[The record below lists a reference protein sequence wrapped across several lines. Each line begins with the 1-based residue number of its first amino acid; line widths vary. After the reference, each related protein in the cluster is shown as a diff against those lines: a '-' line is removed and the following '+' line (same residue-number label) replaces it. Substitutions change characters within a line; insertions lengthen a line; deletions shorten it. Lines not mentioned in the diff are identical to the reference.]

1 ANVYVL
7 QFSRDVALGSNLTPI
22 YQLRYY
28 FCSNMARKFLTDKE
42 LEDIILNDSDFEEGP
57 RVSAGLED
65 SDSDLS
71 DAESEHTDHDTD
83 SEQEFSDGDNI
94 QDNLDD
100 AMSGDVSNQETS
112 SSSYFY
118 GKSRYKWSRD
128 PPTRDRRTPAHNIV
142 THLPGLRGSARLT
155 NPTTP
160 LQAWQLL
167 FTDEILEVILK
178 HTNAKITELSAKYH
192 SENVTYV
199 NHLSMSELK
208 AFLGLNILAGVFKSG
223 REDAD
228 SLWATDGTGRDIFR
242 ATMTLKRFLFLLCA
256 IRFDDPDSRADRI
269 ASGDTA
275 AAVSE
280 VFKSFIKNCS
290 TNYTCSEFATVD
302 EMLVPFR
309 GKCKFR
315 MYMKSKPAKYGL
327 KIMCLCDART
337 HYLIN
342 AFIYTGKNVLRRN
355 PKKLSIP
362 TLDVLDLVSPIE
374 NTNRNITGDNWF
386 TSNEL
391 MSELKSRGLTYVGTM
406 RKNKRDI
413 PPQFQPNKSRTAQ
426 SSIFGFT
433 GDRTLV
439 SFVPKRN
446 RSVILLSS
454 MHHTDLVNKESNKPE
469 INEFYN
475 STKSGVD
482 SLDQKCAS
490 YSCSRRSRRWPLTI
504 FFAMLNISTVNSRTL
519 YIAAKPED
527 KMTRKKFNVLL
538 GKALIQEHLQ
548 ERLSLNISRE
558 MKNII
563 RKVLGIAEQNQPDA
577 TDLQPPPA
585 KRMRCVLCPRSKDR
599 KTPMTCSKCR
609 KPICKQHAQQRFVC
623 NACTTASEMWSDGV

>member
-1 ANVYVL
+1 
-7 QFSRDVALGSNLTPI
+7 
-22 YQLRYY
+22 
-28 FCSNMARKFLTDKE
+28 MARKFLTDKE
-42 LEDIILNDSDFEEGP
+42 LEAIILNDSDFEEGP

-199 NHLSMSELK
+199 NHL
-208 AFLGLNILAGVFKSG
+208 I
-223 REDAD
+223 
-228 SLWATDGTGRDIFR
+228 
-242 ATMTLKRFLFLLCA
+242 
-256 IRFDDPDSRADRI
+256 
-269 ASGDTA
+269 
-275 AAVSE
+275 
-280 VFKSFIKNCS
+280 
-290 TNYTCSEFATVD
+290 
-302 EMLVPFR
+302 
-309 GKCKFR
+309 
-315 MYMKSKPAKYGL
+315 
-327 KIMCLCDART
+327 
-337 HYLIN
+337 
-342 AFIYTGKNVLRRN
+342 
-355 PKKLSIP
+355 
-362 TLDVLDLVSPIE
+362 
-374 NTNRNITGDNWF
+374 
-386 TSNEL
+386 
-391 MSELKSRGLTYVGTM
+391 
-406 RKNKRDI
+406 
-413 PPQFQPNKSRTAQ
+413 
-426 SSIFGFT
+426 
-433 GDRTLV
+433 
-439 SFVPKRN
+439 
-446 RSVILLSS
+446 
-454 MHHTDLVNKESNKPE
+454 
-469 INEFYN
+469 
-475 STKSGVD
+475 
-482 SLDQKCAS
+482 
-490 YSCSRRSRRWPLTI
+490 
-504 FFAMLNISTVNSRTL
+504 NSRTL

>member
-1 ANVYVL
+1 
-7 QFSRDVALGSNLTPI
+7 
-22 YQLRYY
+22 
-28 FCSNMARKFLTDKE
+28 
-42 LEDIILNDSDFEEGP
+42 
-57 RVSAGLED
+57 
-65 SDSDLS
+65 
-71 DAESEHTDHDTD
+71 
-83 SEQEFSDGDNI
+83 
-94 QDNLDD
+94 
-100 AMSGDVSNQETS
+100 MSGDVSNQEIS

-391 MSELKSRGLTYVGTM
+391 VSELKSRGLTYVGTM
-406 RKNKRDI
+406 RKNERDV

-475 STKSGVD
+475 STKS
-482 SLDQKCAS
+482 
-490 YSCSRRSRRWPLTI
+490 
-504 FFAMLNISTVNSRTL
+504 
-519 YIAAKPED
+519 AAKPED

-538 GKALIQEHLQ
+538 RKALIQEHLQ

-623 NACTTASEMWSDGV
+623 NACTTASEM